1 MALNVGG
8 LPSLFLPEPCDLIER
23 SNEPDGACPP
33 SCVLCGCCAQPAVPS
48 LFGVDIA
55 ADLPAHSFPPAVPA
69 LVSVD
74 PREILH
80 VPRSSSFHDR

>member
-1 MALNVGG
+1 MVLNVGG
-8 LPSLFLPEPCDLIER
+8 LPSLFLPEPCGLSDR
-23 SNEPDGACPP
+23 SNAPDGACPP

-48 LFGVDIA
+48 LFGVQIA
-55 ADLPAHSFPPAVPA
+55 ADLPARSFPPPVPA

-80 VPRSSSFHDR
+80 VPKSSSVQDR